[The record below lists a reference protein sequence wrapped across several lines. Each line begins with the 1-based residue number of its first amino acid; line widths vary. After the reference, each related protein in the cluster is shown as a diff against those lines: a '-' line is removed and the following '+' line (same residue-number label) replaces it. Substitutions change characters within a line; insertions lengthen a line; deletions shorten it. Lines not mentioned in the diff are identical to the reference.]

1 MLNFKALQGSRA
13 GPRTSAAPVT
23 DWSSI
28 VDTLESAVE
37 STAQPVPHR
46 RHRGARHK
54 PLLNAGNSKAAADN
68 RAPISWEG
76 ALVKRI
82 LLPLLLL
89 AAATGIRPAAAQT
102 PPLRIGV
109 LTDMGGMSSSTTG
122 PGSVAAAKLALE
134 DFGGAVLG
142 RPIELVAGDHQNKP
156 DVGAAV
162 ARQWYEQDGVRAI
175 FDIPNSSV
183 GFAVQEVA
191 KRADRLVI
199 FSTGGSS
206 DLSGKACN
214 ANTVVWSYNTY
225 AVAKTA
231 VATLIKEG
239 GPSWF
244 FLSGDY
250 AGAISME
257 ADAARLLKQAG
268 GTVAGAVHAPLGTT
282 DFSSFLLQAQ
292 ASQAKVLMVST
303 SGDDQTNALKQAHEF
318 NLPAQGFHLAST
330 FSDPVLLK
338 AAGPQVAD
346 GYLFS
351 SSWYYD
357 QDDRA
362 RAFAARFFERM
373 NVQPSM
379 FQAGVY
385 SAVSNYLGA
394 IKAANSDDAQTVMAK
409 LRETPVN
416 DMFVH
421 DGRVREDGQMVHTM
435 YLLRGKGAAEMKGP
449 WDLASV
455 VASVAPEQAFLPLSE
470 SVCPLVRPKQ
480 N

>member
-1 MLNFKALQGSRA
+1 M
-13 GPRTSAAPVT
+13 
-23 DWSSI
+23 
-28 VDTLESAVE
+28 
-37 STAQPVPHR
+37 
-46 RHRGARHK
+46 
-54 PLLNAGNSKAAADN
+54 N
-68 RAPISWEG
+68 R
-76 ALVKRI
+76 
-82 LLPLLLL
+82 LLLL
-89 AAATGIRPAAAQT
+89 SLMLVAGAGIRSAAAETA
-102 PPLRIGV
+102 PLRIGV

-122 PGSVAAAKLALE
+122 PGSVAAAKLAVE
-134 DFGGAVLG
+134 DFGGTVLE
-142 RPIELVAGDHQNKP
+142 RPIEVVVGDHQNKP

-162 ARQWYEQDGVRAI
+162 ARQWYDRDGVTAI

-191 KRADRLVI
+191 KQTDRLVI

-231 VATLIKEG
+231 VETLMKEG
-239 GPSWF
+239 GPNWF
-244 FLSGDY
+244 FISGDY
-250 AGAISME
+250 AGAIAME
-257 ADAARLLKQAG
+257 SDAARLVKQAG

-292 ASQAKVLMVST
+292 ASKAKVLMVST

-330 FSDPVLLK
+330 FSDPILLK

-357 QDDRA
+357 MDDRS
-362 RAFAARFFERM
+362 REFAARFFARM
-373 NVQPSM
+373 SAEPSM

-385 SAVSNYLGA
+385 SAVSNYLRA
-394 IKAANSDDAQTVMAK
+394 VKAASSDDAQTVMAM
-409 LRETPVN
+409 LRATPVD

-455 VASVAPEQAFLPLSE
+455 VASVAPDQAFLPLSE
-470 SVCPLVRPKQ
+470 SACPLVKQ
-480 N
+480 KQK